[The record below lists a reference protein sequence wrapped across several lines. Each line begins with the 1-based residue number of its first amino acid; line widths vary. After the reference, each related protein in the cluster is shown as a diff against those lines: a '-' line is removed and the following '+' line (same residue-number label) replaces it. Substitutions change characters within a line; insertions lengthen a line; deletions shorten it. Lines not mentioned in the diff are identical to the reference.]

1 MARQQNGEDWN
12 NALCPTSLDLAF
24 PQTAICILLSLRV
37 VVIIRD
43 MEELPPIDAHAMAL
57 DGTKMLFA
65 NRFDIHVI
73 LSIAGGLDNRRTVSN
88 LPSATSL
95 K

>member
-1 MARQQNGEDWN
+1 MLMLW
-12 NALCPTSLDLAF
+12 
-24 PQTAICILLSLRV
+24 LLT
-37 VVIIRD
+37 
-43 MEELPPIDAHAMAL
+43 
-57 DGTKMLFA
+57 GTKMLFA

-88 LPSATSL
+88 LPSATSV